1 MIENLITLILIE
13 MIIVLGLW
21 IIGWIATF
29 LFADEPEIEPVV
41 YSAELSE
48 KDAELIKQIFE
59 DRKDD

>member
-1 MIENLITLILIE
+1 MIENLVTVILIE
-13 MIIVLGLW
+13 LVIVLGLW

-29 LFADEPEIEPVV
+29 LYADEPEIEPVV

-59 DRKDD
+59 EKKDD